1 MIEIKKLVKN
11 RIIEIYNDY
20 KKESEPKRFEND
32 DYLLD
37 RYVLKVLVDIYKY
50 DETDRLIYQSWDLI
64 EREIEDILKNEKN
77 ERI

>member
-1 MIEIKKLVKN
+1 MKDLIKN

-20 KKESEPKRFEND
+20 KKESELKKFEND

-37 RYVLKVLVDIYKY
+37 RYALKVLVDIYKY
-50 DETDRLIYQSWDLI
+50 DETDRLIYQSWNLI
-64 EREIEDILKNEKN
+64 ESEIEEILKNEKT